1 MADQKQDMIAKL
13 VGVGVALGSAWLAQQ
28 VIGRVWRTVL
38 GHNPPK
44 PEDEGDARFGE
55 VLAAATVTGALV
67 ALSRVFATRGMAK
80 ILK

>member
-13 VGVGVALGSAWLAQQ
+13 AGLSVALGSAWVVQQ
-28 VIGRVWRTVL
+28 GISQVWRALL

-55 VLAAATVTGALV
+55 VLAAAAVTGALV
-67 ALSRVFATRGMAK
+67 AMARVLATRGMAK
-80 ILK
+80 FLT